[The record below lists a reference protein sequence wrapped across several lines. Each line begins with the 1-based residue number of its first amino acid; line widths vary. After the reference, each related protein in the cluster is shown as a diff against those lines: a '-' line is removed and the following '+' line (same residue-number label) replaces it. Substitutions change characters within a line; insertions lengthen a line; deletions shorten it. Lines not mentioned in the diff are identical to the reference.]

1 MPDGEQPELSETKLQ
16 AASLK
21 VGISNYVAS
30 AALAV
35 IGGAAALYTYISQ
48 TFDPGNGFW
57 VLMLIGLVCLVVSI
71 LVGGLG
77 ADDATHAVATGNWT
91 TSSSGN
97 KFNYQSILTLV
108 GLILVL
114 TATLIGASSDRREST
129 VEERLEKVEQQLRK
143 IEATH
148 P

>member
-1 MPDGEQPELSETKLQ
+1 VPEEEQPALSDGKLQ
-16 AASLK
+16 AASMK

-48 TFDPGNGFW
+48 TFDPPDAFW
-57 VLMLIGLVCLVVSI
+57 ILMLAGLVSLVVSI
-71 LVGGLG
+71 FVGGLG

-91 TSSSGN
+91 TNTSGN
-97 KFNYQSILTLV
+97 RFNYQSMLTLL

-114 TATLIGASSDRREST
+114 LATWIGASSDRRGSS
-129 VEERLEKVEQQLRK
+129 VEDRLDKVEQQLKK
-143 IEATH
+143 IEASR

>member
-1 MPDGEQPELSETKLQ
+1 LALSDGKLQ
-16 AASLK
+16 AASMK

-48 TFDPGNGFW
+48 TFDPPVGFW
-57 VLMLIGLVCLVVSI
+57 ALMLAGLVCLVISI
-71 LVGGLG
+71 ISGGLG
-77 ADDATHAVATGNWT
+77 ADDATAAVAREDWDTSTSGGNF
-91 TSSSGN
+91 SFQAG
-97 KFNYQSILTLV
+97 LTML

-114 TATLIGASSDRREST
+114 VATLIGASSDRRESS
-129 VEERLEKVEQQLRK
+129 VEDRLDKVEQRLKK
-143 IEATH
+143 IEGSR